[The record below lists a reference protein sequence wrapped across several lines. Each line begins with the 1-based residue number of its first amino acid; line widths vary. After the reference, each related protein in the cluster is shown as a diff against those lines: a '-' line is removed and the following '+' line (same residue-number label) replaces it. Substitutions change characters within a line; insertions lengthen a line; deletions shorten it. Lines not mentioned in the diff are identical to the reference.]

1 MIAGQGDWADQGDL
15 HVGDQGEQCDQGDQ
29 GDQGDQ
35 VDLDD
40 QGDQDDQGDLSDQ
53 GDQGDTVLF
62 TLERCQ
68 TRISYKQNAWLPDLL
83 TSITVKYILL

>member
-1 MIAGQGDWADQGDL
+1 MIAGQGDSGDQGDL

-29 GDQGDQ
+29 GDQ

-40 QGDQDDQGDLSDQ
+40 QGDLNDQGDYR
-53 GDQGDTVLF
+53 DTVLF

-83 TSITVKYILL
+83 TSK

>member
-1 MIAGQGDWADQGDL
+1 MIAGQGDWGDQGDL
-15 HVGDQGEQCDQGDQ
+15 HVGDQGEQCDQGDLVDQ
-29 GDQGDQ
+29 GDLGDQGDQ

-40 QGDQDDQGDLSDQ
+40 QGDLGDQGDLSDS

-62 TLERCQ
+62 TLEQCQ

-83 TSITVKYILL
+83 TRK